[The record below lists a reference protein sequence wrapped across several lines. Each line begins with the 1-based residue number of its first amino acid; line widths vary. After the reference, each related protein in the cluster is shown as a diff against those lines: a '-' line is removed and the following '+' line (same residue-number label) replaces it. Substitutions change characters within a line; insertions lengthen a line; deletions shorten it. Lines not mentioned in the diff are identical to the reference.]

1 MEKTRVQLEP
11 AYLLSRRPY
20 REDSALID
28 VLTQQHGLI
37 RLVARGLRRKRQP
50 LAAILQPFTPLH
62 VSWQAKSELGQLQAA
77 ESASS
82 AFQLQGDQTLAGF
95 YLNELL
101 TRLLQPFE
109 SAQPVFAFYGQA
121 IAQLAQPEQALEP
134 VLRQFE
140 HALLNHLGYGLN
152 DVDQVEPDAYYQW
165 DPQQG
170 LLLSEQAGLL
180 QGWHLQAIE
189 LADYQQPAVL
199 KTAKVLM
206 RQRLE
211 PLLAGRPL
219 KSRQVWLQMKRGK
232 V

>member
-1 MEKTRVQLEP
+1 MARTRAQLEP

-28 VLTQQHGLI
+28 VLTQHHGLL

-50 LAAILQPFTPLH
+50 LAAILQPFTPLLL
-62 VSWQAKSELGQLQAA
+62 SWQAKSELGQLQAA
-77 ESASS
+77 ETASAS
-82 AFQLQGDQTLAGF
+82 FQLQGDQTLAGF
-95 YLNELL
+95 YLNELVS
-101 TRLLQPFE
+101 RLLEPME
-109 SAQPVFAFYGQA
+109 AAEPVFAYYAQA
-121 IAQLAQPEQALEP
+121 IDCLADPQQRLEP
-134 VLRQFE
+134 TLRRFE
-140 HALLNHLGYGLN
+140 HELLNHLGYGLN
-152 DVDQVEPDAYYQW
+152 DLAQIDPDAYYQW

-170 LLLSEQAGLL
+170 LLQTEYPSSIL
-180 QGWHLQAIE
+180 GWHLQHIE
-189 LADYQQPAVL
+189 QADYQLPEV
-199 KTAKVLM
+199 AKAAKILI